1 MDLRIQ
7 AEERRLRY
15 SGAIS
20 QVDDPIRAQYD
31 AEFNCIGYFND
42 NTPGINEDCKFILV
56 GTEADVDIS
65 LNYIR
70 NLDFSIALVRTV

>member
-1 MDLRIQ
+1 LVRIQ

-56 GTEADVDIS
+56 DTEADVDIS

-70 NLDFSIALVRTV
+70 NLDFSIALVRT